1 MADRVWEVA
10 TVWLGKPLLVKMSD
24 NETGYLNVLMQ
35 KDARR
40 TKPFYAKYD
49 PGNGEKQKTLNGS
62 SSATAE
68 EAACKL
74 AYFLAG
80 HGGSLPPK
88 QSRTPRRPSVVRLAH
103 ASPAHICFSLS
114 PTCARRGPAQEVK
127 AEKMAKKAQKEERR
141 AITVQNK
148 IARLAARATP
158 LSAVPKNVGNLPVV
172 AAIPIEGPC
181 NLIPVLQTIGHQLD

>member
-1 MADRVWEVA
+1 MCLTATGMADSEVA
-10 TVWLGKPLLVKMSD
+10 VVWLGKPLLIKMSN

-114 PTCARRGPAQEVK
+114 PTCV
-127 AEKMAKKAQKEERR
+127 
-141 AITVQNK
+141 
-148 IARLAARATP
+148 L
-158 LSAVPKNVGNLPVV
+158 AVPLHRK
-172 AAIPIEGPC
+172 
-181 NLIPVLQTIGHQLD
+181 